1 MMKFRHFMLAMAV
14 GAATNYAVASRDLRI
29 RGPRKT
35 WIKSNQELMGDILS
49 QARRIGLAVPSD
61 MSTVCDGRSY
71 GWNPSACYKDLENV
85 QKEYASFIQASNTIP
100 NRTPSV

>member
-29 RGPRKT
+29 RGPRRI
-35 WIKSNQELMGDILS
+35 WIKSNQEVLSDILAE
-49 QARRIGLAVPSD
+49 ARRIGLSVPPD

-71 GWNPSACYKDLENV
+71 GWNPKACYKDLENV
-85 QKEYASFIQASNTIP
+85 QKEYASFIQASNTVGK
-100 NRTPSV
+100 RTPS